1 MNPSL
6 LLGIIIGMGAV
17 LFCFGVFLAL
27 PARRMKNSN
36 ASFNERSLAELI
48 ERNDIGQNQ
57 LKILSAIDAS
67 LVIATEINRKML
79 NHITSGTPESERK
92 ARRERI
98 AVPMMA
104 ATMRLSMQCEFR
116 YDTPQEVIEKTTK
129 VAMRYT
135 DQLIAELDKPE
146 P

>member
-27 PARRMKNSN
+27 PARRMSKSGT
-36 ASFNERSLAELI
+36 SFNEKSLAELT
-48 ERNDIGQNQ
+48 ERNAIGHDQRAA
-57 LKILSAIDAS
+57 LWT
-67 LVIATEINRKML
+67 IAGYLAPKDTRAAD
-79 NHITSGTPESERK
+79 RK

-98 AVPMMA
+98 ATA
-104 ATMRLSMQCEFR
+104 ALAHIPALIDACDE
-116 YDTPQEVIEKTTK
+116 TPSYWNIGKHALGVADELIE
-129 VAMRYT
+129 
-135 DQLIAELDKPE
+135 QLDKPE